1 MNGTCSDSFWSE
13 DHSTPPNTSVPSCFV
28 ACDCSTPT
36 SSLSAKQWRKH
47 EIGLQWD
54 EACTGHRTP
63 GRQADQRTVG
73 MSGFQGP
80 LKDQPGGGYTQL
92 ISGINQHISSWSKQK
107 LGPLEFFRAKFW
119 NCCVSSWCACT
130 KMSQLLR
137 CTLKRA
143 AQRSGRADATVSKVC
158 PIFCSHTGHWFSGES
173 LLGIR
178 NSCNS
183 KDLSCCSRGFT
194 SRTGRAGAEVSTVNV
209 IWKNNLPIEVLKTQP
224 QQPQQQQQQ
233 QQQQNI
239 KYSALSFLFLS
250 TTYRSALQSTTK

>member
-1 MNGTCSDSFWSE
+1 MRRSLYRSSHSWPPGGPTNGRNVRISR
-13 DHSTPPNTSVPSCFV
+13 TS
-28 ACDCSTPT
+28 
-36 SSLSAKQWRKH
+36 H
-47 EIGLQWD
+47 
-54 EACTGHRTP
+54 
-63 GRQADQRTVG
+63 
-73 MSGFQGP
+73 
-80 LKDQPGGGYTQL
+80 KDQHTQL

-107 LGPLEFFRAKFW
+107 LGPLEFFQAKFW

-209 IWKNNLPIEVLKTQP
+209 IWKIICL
-224 QQPQQQQQQ
+224 
-233 QQQQNI
+233 
-239 KYSALSFLFLS
+239 
-250 TTYRSALQSTTK
+250 

>member
-1 MNGTCSDSFWSE
+1 MRLVCNETKLVQVIALLAARWTNERSE
-13 DHSTPPNTSVPSCFV
+13 CQDFK
-28 ACDCSTPT
+28 D
-36 SSLSAKQWRKH
+36 LSR
-47 EIGLQWD
+47 
-54 EACTGHRTP
+54 
-63 GRQADQRTVG
+63 
-73 MSGFQGP
+73 
-80 LKDQPGGGYTQL
+80 
-92 ISGINQHISSWSKQK
+92 INQPVVTPNLYQGSTWINQDISSWSQQK
-107 LGPLEFFRAKFW
+107 LGPLAFFRAKFW

-158 PIFCSHTGHWFSGES
+158 PIFCSHTGHWFSGEI

-233 QQQQNI
+233 QNI
-239 KYSALSFLFLS
+239 KYSAISFLFLS
-250 TTYRSALQSTTK
+250 TTYCSALQSTTK